1 MFLSKKRYIWIKGR
15 AFVDGCGRRGKFETE
30 DAASPTFSIES
41 TFIPS
46 DIDSHEGRDVA
57 TINITGAFL
66 HADSYENIIMVLKG
80 NISILMCRVEPKSYR
95 KYIIFDK

>member
-1 MFLSKKRYIWIKGR
+1 MFLAKKRYTRIKGR